1 VVTLRLEL
9 KEPIVVPHHP
19 IVADRTGAL
28 QPENLLQF
36 GCARHLEKRGLESAL
51 CPHRSRYDAVT
62 NIHQADE
69 KGRRGGFTPPSA
81 VRFIGDMAG

>member
-1 VVTLRLEL
+1 VELARLITAENDHVGLIGGGMEL
-9 KEPIVVPHHP
+9 D
-19 IVADRTGAL
+19 AQAS
-28 QPENLLQF
+28 
-36 GCARHLEKRGLESAL
+36 ARHLEKRGVDSAL